1 MMKKTYGSP
10 AESLRPAPPRPGA
23 RELSMEASTLQVRP
37 DLLRRVST
45 VEELGNVAGK
55 VYDDSLSGAPRF
67 RKALQEYSAQH
78 LVETMV
84 EGLLQLNSNEI
95 EGFSICPLVTESI
108 RCLSL
113 NRIEAELSVSFCA
126 AVLTFYSTPESAIAR
141 AHDGHLGLYRTY
153 YNDVLLKYVVRRLE
167 ERLDPAAASRLEE
180 FEARVTQTLG
190 EVLSELRERFP
201 PGALPGPLLSR
212 SRCPPSGRPSSS
224 GGSAGT

>member
-1 MMKKTYGSP
+1 MMKKTYGSLP
-10 AESLRPAPPRPGA
+10 KAYETRRRVRVRCALTIESN
-23 RELSMEASTLQVRP
+23 TLQVRP

-67 RKALQEYSAQH
+67 RRALREYSAQH

-113 NRIEAELSVSFCA
+113 NRIEAELLVSFC
-126 AVLTFYSTPESAIAR
+126 EIGR
-141 AHDGHLGLYRTY
+141 A
-153 YNDVLLKYVVRRLE
+153 
-167 ERLDPAAASRLEE
+167 SC
-180 FEARVTQTLG
+180 
-190 EVLSELRERFP
+190 RERV
-201 PGALPGPLLSR
+201 
-212 SRCPPSGRPSSS
+212 
-224 GGSAGT
+224 